1 MQTNEDIVARFFMA
15 LDALYAAEEIRFF
28 ADFERRVGITHAQLY
43 KQRKDFS
50 RKILQPQ
57 WLAVLV
63 EQYGVS
69 ADWLLLGRGRMF
81 R

>member
-1 MQTNEDIVARFFMA
+1 MQTNEDIVARFYMA
-15 LDALYAAEEIRFF
+15 LDALYAMGEIRFF
-28 ADFERRVGITHAQLY
+28 AYFEREVGISHAQLH

-50 RKILQPQ
+50 RKILQPL
-57 WLAVLV
+57 WLAALV
-63 EQYGVS
+63 EHHGVS